1 MIKQENIGC
10 RKKRLTIKTFS
21 ETFQENFVLE
31 YFYETGMEKSKTNKD
46 ASGVLSLFQSYPVKI
61 FNLKGLNLMTKINR
75 YLLRFFVKESVLMNP
90 EIKLCR
96 IHLIFLKFVVKV
108 VDNYSKVKVEHL
120 KSL

>member
-1 MIKQENIGC
+1 MKQVWKSQRRIKVQVE
-10 RKKRLTIKTFS
+10 FS
-21 ETFQENFVLE
+21 CE
-31 YFYETGMEKSKTNKD
+31 
-46 ASGVLSLFQSYPVKI
+46 
-61 FNLKGLNLMTKINR
+61 NLKELNLITKINR
-75 YLLRFFVKESVLMNP
+75 YLLQFFVKESFLMNP